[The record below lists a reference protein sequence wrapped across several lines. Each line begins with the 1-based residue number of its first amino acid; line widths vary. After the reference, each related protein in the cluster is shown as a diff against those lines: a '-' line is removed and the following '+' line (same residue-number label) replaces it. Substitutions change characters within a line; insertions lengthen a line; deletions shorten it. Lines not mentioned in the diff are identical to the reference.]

1 MRRGL
6 TIEDIDEIL
15 QYPKTYWSHE
25 VEEAREAAKEVV
37 RILSEFSEVGDA
49 KRFINK
55 MLKEVSK

>member
-1 MRRGL
+1 M
-6 TIEDIDEIL
+6 TIEEANAIL
-15 QYPKTYWSHE
+15 TDKKSLYWSHQRQQA
-25 VEEAREAAKEVV
+25 EETAKEVV